1 MIWVHCP
8 HINIDQSGLLYVG
21 KHTSSIPWLSNSHM
35 ALDDPNWKLAMEAE
49 YEALEKN
56 QT

>member
-21 KHTSSIPWLSNSHM
+21 KHTSIIPWLSNSHM